1 LKRIVERWVVFPP
14 SLNTDSIVV
23 SDVFDFILTFAGVS
37 TLDSVIVPALSRFVE
52 NVYVYDM
59 KFWRALEESFGEDR
73 HALNQSPVFLAFAE
87 LHVGSDNIPH
97 RVVEARLLAY
107 SNLED
112 GRPWGLDSY
121 RCSNVACQAPAYN
134 ILFHPHGKQW
144 FGQQW
149 LKTKVRTHCLKCDM
163 KEKHI
168 LCPGW
173 IHSAKTQNYG
183 RVWYHWPLTIDQKRD
198 IGIIS

>member
-1 LKRIVERWVVFPP
+1 MF
-14 SLNTDSIVV
+14 T
-23 SDVFDFILTFAGVS
+23 GVS

-52 NVYVYDM
+52 NVYVYNM
-59 KFWRALEESFGEDR
+59 KFWRALEELFGEDR
-73 HALNQSPVFLAFAE
+73 HALNQSPIFLAFTE
-87 LHVGSDNIPH
+87 HHVGSNNVP
-97 RVVEARLLAY
+97 RCVVEARVLTY
-107 SNLED
+107 SNFKD

-121 RCSNVACQAPAYN
+121 RCSNVMCQAPAGN

-149 LKTKVRTHCLKCDM
+149 LKTKVRIHCLKCNI

-173 IHSAKTQNYG
+173 IHSAKMQNY
-183 RVWYHWPLTIDQKRD
+183 RCVWYHWPLTTDQKRD
-198 IGIIS
+198 IGITS